1 MSPGIYAW
9 SNCGDGGQGQGALP
23 WAAIAPARR
32 RMSFHDGIIPH
43 AVGPTRLSTR
53 GTEAHL
59 PRLLVAVKMLA
70 IHEEEEVGGAAR
82 GTGERRR
89 DEDGG

>member
-1 MSPGIYAW
+1 MTW
-9 SNCGDGGQGQGALP
+9 LH
-23 WAAIAPARR
+23 
-32 RMSFHDGIIPH
+32 HDGIIPH
-43 AVGPTRLSTR
+43 AVGPTRMAAK
-53 GTEAHL
+53 GA